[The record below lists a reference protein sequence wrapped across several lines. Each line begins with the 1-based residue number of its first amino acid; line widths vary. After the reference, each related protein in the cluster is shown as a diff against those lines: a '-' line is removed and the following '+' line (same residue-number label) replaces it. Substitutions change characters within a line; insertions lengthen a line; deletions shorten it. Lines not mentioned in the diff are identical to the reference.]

1 MTDSWIE
8 ISADPISPD
17 DVWTYLAASE
27 GGGINIFVGATR
39 KLTRGRVTAR
49 LAYEAHESMAL
60 KEMAALATSAAEK
73 WDVLRLAILH
83 RTGEVSVSEPS
94 VIIGVASSHRAE
106 AFAASRFL
114 IDELKIRV
122 PIWKKEIYEDGKT
135 EWKDA
140 VWERP

>member
-1 MTDSWIE
+1 MTYFWID
-8 ISADPISPD
+8 ISAEPISPD
-17 DVWTYLAASE
+17 KVWSYLAASE

-39 KLTRGRVTAR
+39 RLTQGRVTVR

-60 KEMAALATSAAEK
+60 KEMASLAESAASK
-73 WDVLRLAILH
+73 WDVLRIAILH

-114 IDELKIRV
+114 IDELKISV
-122 PIWKKEIYEDGKT
+122 PIWKKEIYEDGET
-135 EWKDA
+135 QWKDA
-140 VWERP
+140 KWERP